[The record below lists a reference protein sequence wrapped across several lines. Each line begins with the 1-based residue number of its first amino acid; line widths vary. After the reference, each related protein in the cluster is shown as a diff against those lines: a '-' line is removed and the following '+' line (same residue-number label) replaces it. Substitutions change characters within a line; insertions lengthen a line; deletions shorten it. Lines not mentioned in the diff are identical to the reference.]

1 MKLRI
6 ISLLA
11 AALVAALP
19 LAAPAD
25 TPAPAAALVHIK
37 NFMFVPATLTV
48 APGTVV
54 TFVNDDQEPH
64 TVTANDKSFDSEG
77 LDTNQKFTHTF
88 AKAGKFMFFCEVH
101 PYMHGTV
108 IVKAAP

>member
-6 ISLLA
+6 LPFLA
-11 AALVAALP
+11 AALLVGMP

-25 TPAPAAALVHIK
+25 TPAPTLVHIK
-37 NFMFVPATLTV
+37 NFMFVPATITV
-48 APGTVV
+48 TPGTAV
-54 TFVNDDQEPH
+54 TFVNDAEEPH

-88 AKAGKFMFFCEVH
+88 AKAGTYMFFCEVH

-108 IVKAAP
+108 IVKAAQ

>member
-6 ISLLA
+6 VSILA
-11 AALVAALP
+11 AALLVALP

-25 TPAPAAALVHIK
+25 TPAPPLVHIK
-37 NFMFVPATLTV
+37 NFMFVPATITV
-48 APGTVV
+48 VPGTVV

-88 AKAGKFMFFCEVH
+88 AKAGTFMFFCEVH

>member
-6 ISLLA
+6 APFLARALL
-11 AALVAALP
+11 VTLP

-25 TPAPAAALVHIK
+25 TPANAAPAVLVHIK
-37 NFMFVPATLTV
+37 NFMFVPAAITV
-48 APGTVV
+48 TPGTAV

-77 LDTNQKFTHTF
+77 LDTNQTYTRTFTKPGTVL
-88 AKAGKFMFFCEVH
+88 FFCECIR
-101 PYMHGTV
+101 TCT
-108 IVKAAP
+108 AP

>member
-6 ISLLA
+6 ITLLA

-25 TPAPAAALVHIK
+25 TPAPALVHIK

-88 AKAGKFMFFCEVH
+88 AKAGTYLFFCEVH

>member
-1 MKLRI
+1 MKPRI
-6 ISLLA
+6 VPFLA
-11 AALVAALP
+11 AAVLSALP

-25 TPAPAAALVHIK
+25 TPAPATLVHIK
-37 NFMFVPATLTV
+37 NFMFVPATITV
-48 APGTVV
+48 APGTAV

-88 AKAGKFMFFCEVH
+88 AKAGKYLFFCEVH

-108 IVKAAP
+108 IVKAAQ

>member
-6 ISLLA
+6 LPFLA
-11 AALVAALP
+11 AALLVGRP

-25 TPAPAAALVHIK
+25 TAAPALVHIK
-37 NFMFVPATLTV
+37 NFMFVPAALTV
-48 APGTVV
+48 ASGAAV

-88 AKAGKFMFFCEVH
+88 AKAGTYLFFCEVH
-101 PYMHGTV
+101 PYMRGTV
-108 IVKAAP
+108 IVKGAS